1 MRKPT
6 LHSQAS
12 NRVPDGT
19 VISSDPRATFVS
31 SLERGTEKSCVF
43 SVVYCAPID
52 DSVAGAKT
60 MMEQNL
66 ARESR
71 TIFRRERMER
81 VTQAIR
87 KECEWQ
93 HMPPNLR

>member
-1 MRKPT
+1 M
-6 LHSQAS
+6 SDYQAC
-12 NRVPDGT
+12 NRAPDEI

-43 SVVYCAPID
+43 SVVYCAQMD

-60 MMEQNL
+60 MTQQDL

-71 TIFRRERMER
+71 SIFPHGRTER
-81 VTQAIR
+81 VAQSDS
-87 KECEWQ
+87 
-93 HMPPNLR
+93 